1 MSKRCVNRSLDQL
14 ERAAELAVRL
24 GQQAGD
30 SKGRVGAL
38 RKRLQQLGAELR
50 DWRKLQPL
58 DRRRSRQKADRL
70 FRLTVE
76 CVEAVIAALSV
87 ET

>member
-1 MSKRCVNRSLDQL
+1 MSKKYLNRSLDQL
-14 ERAAELAVRL
+14 EHAAELAVQL
-24 GQQAGD
+24 GEQAGD
-30 SKGRVGAL
+30 STGRVGAL
-38 RKRLQQLGAELR
+38 RKRLQQLRAELR

-58 DRRRSRQKADRL
+58 DQRRSRQKADRL